1 MSRVRVGAALG
12 MLVLWLAAVSAASAQ
27 APRVITPRPDHW
39 GLFSNYNVHI
49 GIETVSGDDP
59 RFQFDLDTG
68 GDLDLWDYVHGR
80 VNAAFN
86 YEAILGEQY
95 QPFDPNQG
103 NYSIEISSSA
113 RLGATEVTGVYH
125 HTSRHLGDRP
135 KVFGIAWNL
144 LGVQVAHAREGVSSD
159 WQVRAR
165 AAKAT
170 AIFFVDYDAELTADA
185 RYRRRLWSHV
195 AVVGRASGIIRT
207 IDRQVSGRPT
217 QRGGRIEGAVRFT
230 GRGAGVEFYTGV
242 EQRIEADAIE
252 ARPVRWMFLGFR
264 VESLDRGR

>member
-1 MSRVRVGAALG
+1 
-12 MLVLWLAAVSAASAQ
+12 MLSPGRGGTLSLLVCWLTTVSIASAQ
-27 APRVITPRPDHW
+27 APRVITPAPDHW
-39 GLFSNYNVHI
+39 GLFTNYNVHI
-49 GIETVSGDDP
+49 GIETLSGDDP

-68 GDLDLWDYVHGR
+68 GDLDIWDYVHGR
-80 VNAAFN
+80 VNTAFN

-103 NYSIEISSSA
+103 NYSIEISSSVRA
-113 RLGATEVTGVYH
+113 GATEVSGVYH

-135 KVFGIAWNL
+135 KIYGIAWNL
-144 LGVQVAHAREGVSSD
+144 LGVQVAHARTGPASD

-185 RYRRRLWSHV
+185 RYRRRLTPYV
-195 AVVGRASGIIRT
+195 AVVGRASGIVRT
-207 IDRQVSGRPT
+207 IDPQRSSRPT
-217 QRGGRIEGAVRFT
+217 QRGGRLEGALRFT
-230 GRGAGVEFYTGV
+230 GRGAGVEFYAGV

-252 ARPVRWMFLGFR
+252 ARPMRWAFMGFR
-264 VESLDRGR
+264 VESPDRPR